1 MVSAPAPVAV
11 ARDDRWATAAYVA
24 PFAAYVGCL
33 GLQQLAP
40 GASAWL
46 LVFRTVLV
54 TAILAT
60 ISRRVI
66 PLRPVMPAS
75 SIAFGVVLFAVWV
88 GPDWLWPGF
97 RGHWLFSNGITGRVA
112 SSVPAAVQADY
123 SYVAWRV
130 ASSVLLVPIL
140 EELFWRGWVM
150 RWLVKPSFREVPL
163 GTYTAAS
170 FWIAA
175 AMFAVEHGPY
185 WDVGLLAGIGYNWWL
200 VRTRNLA
207 DCILAHAVTNGC
219 LAAYVLL
226 RGEWQFWL

>member
-1 MVSAPAPVAV
+1 MSVPAPTIAP
-11 ARDDRWATAAYVA
+11 RKEGWATAAYVA

-33 GLQQLAP
+33 ALQQLAP

-46 LVFRTVLV
+46 LVFRTLLV

-60 ISRRVI
+60 TSRRVI
-66 PLRPVMPAS
+66 PLRPAMPVC
-75 SIAFGVVLFAVWV
+75 SIVLGLAVFAVWV
-88 GPDWLWPGF
+88 GPDWLWPGY
-97 RGHWLFSNGITGRVA
+97 RGHWLFSNGITGSVA
-112 SSVPAAVQADY
+112 SSVPAATQADY

-150 RWLVKPSFREVPL
+150 RWLVKPDFRDVPL

-170 FWIAA
+170 FWIVAGL
-175 AMFAVEHGPY
+175 FAVEHGPY
-185 WDVGLLAGIGYNWWL
+185 WDVGLLAGIAYNWWL

-207 DCILAHAVTNGC
+207 DCVLAHAVTNGC